1 MSDTMKKL
9 LILFV
14 TIVFLNSCITVVFE
28 PYLGE
33 NQKKESSDSHRED
46 TTSNSSKHTNSD

>member
-1 MSDTMKKL
+1 MKKL

-14 TIVFLNSCITVVFE
+14 AIVFLNSCITVVLE